1 MLVYSYMIDML
12 TIVEATNLK
21 DSILQSIIK
30 KKTYLFI
37 VFDAVLVQIGQ
48 LKDVGV
54 ETINI

>member
-1 MLVYSYMIDML
+1 MLVYSNMIDML
-12 TIVEATNLK
+12 TIAEAKNLK

-30 KKTYLFI
+30 KKAYLFI
-37 VFDAVLVQIGQ
+37 VFDAMLVQISQ